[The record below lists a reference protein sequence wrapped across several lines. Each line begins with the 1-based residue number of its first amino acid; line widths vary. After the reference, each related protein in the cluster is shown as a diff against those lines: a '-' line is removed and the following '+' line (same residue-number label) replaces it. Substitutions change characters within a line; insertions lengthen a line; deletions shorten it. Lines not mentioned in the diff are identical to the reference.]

1 MITGVRGTGKTVLL
15 THVAE
20 YFECKKDWMVIN
32 LISES
37 DMLDQLASKLY
48 DGSLKNK
55 IFSEKSFSFSFH
67 GLSFSISG
75 KKPVTNVVSLIEIM
89 LQKINNKKR
98 L

>member
-1 MITGVRGTGKTVLL
+1 MKTENYISRLQQLKEIISAFENSTNHVYMITGVRETGKTVLL

-48 DGSLKNK
+48 DASLKK
-55 IFSEKSFSFSFH
+55 
-67 GLSFSISG
+67 
-75 KKPVTNVVSLIEIM
+75 
-89 LQKINNKKR
+89 
-98 L
+98 

>member
-48 DGSLKNK
+48 DGSLKK
-55 IFSEKSFSFSFH
+55 
-67 GLSFSISG
+67 
-75 KKPVTNVVSLIEIM
+75 
-89 LQKINNKKR
+89 
-98 L
+98 